1 MSDAAKSKRS
11 RKHRGNRRKHKNN
24 KPITTD
30 SARTRKPNEPEDE
43 EEEEDEEVHRE
54 NSQQLPTE
62 TVPSENNREV
72 PGKANA
78 AVYVE
83 QIVNIPSFETISEIS
98 IKLAENYTVES
109 PQQTLKPKE
118 KKKIQ
123 HAPKSKSLDNED
135 DAVLNIVELEAKSS
149 DDDKSYIENSAIIT
163 EAESDVEWEVAD
175 NFKHSEEAEDA
186 TKKETDL
193 RLFLKTLN
201 LVDSPAEPP
210 PPVPPPLPEL
220 IVDDFKDLPPLPVND
235 LKLKKAQKKA
245 ALEEHCIAQF
255 LRPRFLDIIDEEG
268 SNDSGDTTRRESML
282 SDRSSKYVDDVDD
295 DVFVVEK
302 KAKEPLEYFPKHKD
316 YLTCKKDL
324 RRQQECKLVGAKIIE
339 SEFEEGCGSWT
350 IESTERQRGAEI
362 VYLDDSSSSTSENNE
377 DINESELIEV
387 DERVNIKTPVI
398 ELNSQYGVNVDSI
411 PVISNVDFNYSNKIE
426 NGEIKDSTPENIKA
440 INLQTAPVTPGNTFA
455 ANEELIESLE
465 NLLVSAPTPVACN
478 EVIMLANEFVDEL
491 PIVTEV
497 LKESKSSPHENEIS
511 RSNRT
516 ILYFD
521 ENNVDSLSSCTSGE
535 ESASKDN
542 YSRQDSSSS
551 VCSSSHSTSHST
563 AKYNP
568 LSSSLTDIDA
578 LVHDDL
584 MSVVADA
591 NSPVASKERAAV
603 TTNLCE
609 NVTGE
614 GEKSED
620 SAKAPSPLKELCVG
634 KVASLPYGNVILKEL
649 AAVSQSLSNFAS
661 EALSREMPD
670 VMQMKPEVP
679 EVPPRSPQEFA
690 VKTPMK
696 PKLPPALQLEK
707 IPPPV
712 APRQSSFKVLHEE
725 PTWVGLQSQKDPAL
739 VAYLS
744 PLQKKQIETV
754 KNYSSD
760 EAGELIDM
768 HRKYAERRG
777 YDEMLANSEK
787 EPSASNNNDDKIAV
801 QVERPAPD
809 TGNRLLAIIRDPS
822 VNPNVQQPNFEAMQ
836 NSIESSFDFIETLR
850 TFEDMNK
857 DLANDHRFRSWS
869 KNNGNVKETLE
880 IAEHT
885 TSNKTFKATTKPGNY
900 DSNDFT
906 LKPIKE
912 NVIVENDNT
921 EIVKNGIDT
930 QKSHEKIVKITM
942 ENDVKNAPDNRD
954 AKTKMQSLMNK
965 REFLLDDPVFKSDV
979 LKNFTSFSETST
991 KRRGSLP
998 KEIHDRQIEY
1008 ILQKEKEIQEQI
1020 RQLEEEKRLAH
1031 FESKIVT
1038 ESSFVSSNNS
1048 NTVKESEQ
1056 SVTVNGKQTHF
1067 ESSKESQNLKAGK
1080 ITNLISAPSEGEK
1093 FREQMYCEY
1102 MDKVAER
1109 EERKQN
1115 RVIKISN
1122 APATETI
1129 IPVVHEKSAQCS
1141 ETSKRTCSEIEEE
1154 FISKAKERWDKMGFK
1169 DPESRDSPVVIEHKV
1184 KVLDGEG
1191 EKDVKKLPTHLQ
1203 EFVEFTS
1210 NGDQSGVWTPGAGTS
1225 PGEATSSVGTRNRPA
1240 VNGEVS
1246 SPPQAAPAAPPP
1258 PPPPPPPIWSPTT
1271 KKASPIP
1278 EKREFRPVA
1287 FESPKPIR
1295 KQINQDQPNPEKKT
1309 PPPWEV
1315 RLAGSQSAPDAGG
1328 LSGLVAP
1335 QLPPQPALPRAQNP
1349 TITLLQ
1355 KAREGQLP
1363 RGASYLE
1370 QDRDLPNDRRLSP
1383 PRVYPGETVYSLRR
1397 GYMSEPESSSDRPRK
1412 MAEIRP
1418 KQYEGIGPTTKDG
1431 MPIVLRSEVKEG
1443 NQSKW
1448 YKKMYD
1454 TIHKNKF
1461 DAHPST
1467 IHTAPRSSQY
1477 AYFNPKSGY
1486 LSEPEGG
1493 GGNAGWSSDA
1503 YDSDAPTRRHS
1514 ALDRRRASD
1523 KENVVNSQYLP
1534 SNKYSTL
1541 ASAKASQ
1548 EVYKNQPGRIEDYIP
1563 GRSSV
1568 VDKEA
1573 KQQLSNPPNQQPQL
1587 NSKHNV
1593 SSSILS
1599 KSYMARALKE
1609 SGYESDSTLV
1619 LRRREGGPLEA
1630 PLSPQE
1636 QKLAYRS
1643 LQAGGEPPLQGFRK
1657 PAPDK
1662 PKESPRRYVESD
1674 VTIHYRVPVR
1684 QEPRPLVPED
1694 ELARRQ
1700 ADHMRRVYQEE
1711 RRRKY
1716 LQELQDMN
1724 SRRHTDNFTPSQK
1737 SPISLNR
1744 YDSFGTRQVARALY
1758 NFMGQ
1763 GARELS
1769 FRKGDLILVRRQIDN
1784 NWYEGEHNNNI
1795 GLFPYNYVEMI
1806 QYDSTTTPSQRR
1818 PTEGRARAKFNFVAQ
1833 THLELGLR
1841 KGELVTL
1848 IRRVDDNW
1856 YEGRLGDRKGIFPV
1870 SYVEVLAE
1878 PTMNRSELPSSI
1890 GSGKPVASPAAHS
1903 MVTAAGAASL
1913 GPHRYT
1919 PQLNSPALSNS
1930 PSSTAPLALPN
1941 HGITSHHARPASATL
1956 PRATDHTPVNLN
1968 NHEPLFVDTNAEAVP
1983 YRAMYKYRPQN
1994 PDELELQEGDT
2005 VYVLEKCDDGWYVGS
2020 SQRTGRFGTF
2030 PGNYVEKI

>member
-24 KPITTD
+24 KPTTAD
-30 SARTRKPNEPEDE
+30 NARARKPNEPEDE
-43 EEEEDEEVHRE
+43 GDEEDEEVHCKNNE
-54 NSQQLPTE
+54 PLPTE
-62 TVPSENNREV
+62 KVTSD
-72 PGKANA
+72 A
-78 AVYVE
+78 ATDVDR
-83 QIVNIPSFETISEIS
+83 IVNIPSFETISEIS
-98 IKLAENYTVES
+98 VKVAEIYTVES
-109 PQQTLKPKE
+109 PQQTLKPKQ

-149 DDDKSYIENSAIIT
+149 DDDKPYVENSAVIT

-175 NFKHSEEAEDA
+175 SLKRSEETEDA

-193 RLFLKTLN
+193 RRFLKTLN

-210 PPVPPPLPEL
+210 PVPPPLPEL
-220 IVDDFKDLPPLPVND
+220 IVEDFKELPPPPVND

-282 SDRSSKYVDDVDD
+282 SERSSKYVDDVDD

-302 KAKEPLEYFPKHKD
+302 KVKEPLEYFPKHKD
-316 YLTCKKDL
+316 YMTCKKDL

-362 VYLDDSSSSTSENNE
+362 VYLDDSSSSASENNE
-377 DINESELIEV
+377 DINESELIEA
-387 DERVNIKTPVI
+387 DERVNIKTPII
-398 ELNSQYGVNVDSI
+398 ELNSQYGENVDSI
-411 PVISNVDFNYSNKIE
+411 PVISSVDFNYSSKIE
-426 NGEIKDSTPENIKA
+426 NGEIKDSTVENIKA
-440 INLQTAPVTPGNTFA
+440 INLQSAPVTPGNTFA

-584 MSVVADA
+584 MSAVTDS
-591 NSPVASKERAAV
+591 NSPVAFKERAAV

-614 GEKSED
+614 GENSEE

-679 EVPPRSPQEFA
+679 PRSPQEFA
-690 VKTPMK
+690 VKMPTK

-725 PTWVGLQSQKDPAL
+725 PTWVGLQSLKDPAM

-822 VNPNVQQPNFEAMQ
+822 VNPNVQQPESEAMQ

-850 TFEDMNK
+850 TFEDMDK
-857 DLANDHRFRSWS
+857 DLANDQRFRSWS

-900 DSNDFT
+900 DCTDFT

-912 NVIVENDNT
+912 NLIVNDST
-921 EIVKNGIDT
+921 EIVRNGTDT
-930 QKSHEKIVKITM
+930 HKSHENIVKITM
-942 ENDVKNAPDNRD
+942 ENDVKNAADSRD
-954 AKTKMQSLMNK
+954 PKTKMQSLINK
-965 REFLLDDPVFKSDV
+965 REFLLDDPVFKSDIF
-979 LKNFTSFSETST
+979 KNFTAFSETPT

-1031 FESKIVT
+1031 FESKTVT

-1067 ESSKESQNLKAGK
+1067 ESSRESQNLKAGK
-1080 ITNLISAPSEGEK
+1080 AANLVSAPSEGEK

-1122 APATETI
+1122 APAVETV

-1141 ETSKRTCSEIEEE
+1141 ETMKRTCSEIEEE

-1191 EKDVKKLPTHLQ
+1191 EKDLKKLPTHLQ

-1210 NGDQSGVWTPGAGTS
+1210 NGDQSGECGA
-1225 PGEATSSVGTRNRPA
+1225 
-1240 VNGEVS
+1240 
-1246 SPPQAAPAAPPP
+1246 
-1258 PPPPPPPIWSPTT
+1258 
-1271 KKASPIP
+1271 
-1278 EKREFRPVA
+1278 
-1287 FESPKPIR
+1287 
-1295 KQINQDQPNPEKKT
+1295 
-1309 PPPWEV
+1309 
-1315 RLAGSQSAPDAGG
+1315 
-1328 LSGLVAP
+1328 
-1335 QLPPQPALPRAQNP
+1335 
-1349 TITLLQ
+1349 
-1355 KAREGQLP
+1355 
-1363 RGASYLE
+1363 
-1370 QDRDLPNDRRLSP
+1370 
-1383 PRVYPGETVYSLRR
+1383 
-1397 GYMSEPESSSDRPRK
+1397 
-1412 MAEIRP
+1412 
-1418 KQYEGIGPTTKDG
+1418 
-1431 MPIVLRSEVKEG
+1431 
-1443 NQSKW
+1443 
-1448 YKKMYD
+1448 
-1454 TIHKNKF
+1454 
-1461 DAHPST
+1461 
-1467 IHTAPRSSQY
+1467 
-1477 AYFNPKSGY
+1477 NPKRTIQS
-1486 LSEPEGG
+1486 LVVLCPIIVVLL
-1493 GGNAGWSSDA
+1493 AVVKRFWS
-1503 YDSDAPTRRHS
+1503 YDP
-1514 ALDRRRASD
+1514 
-1523 KENVVNSQYLP
+1523 
-1534 SNKYSTL
+1534 
-1541 ASAKASQ
+1541 
-1548 EVYKNQPGRIEDYIP
+1548 
-1563 GRSSV
+1563 
-1568 VDKEA
+1568 
-1573 KQQLSNPPNQQPQL
+1573 
-1587 NSKHNV
+1587 
-1593 SSSILS
+1593 
-1599 KSYMARALKE
+1599 
-1609 SGYESDSTLV
+1609 
-1619 LRRREGGPLEA
+1619 
-1630 PLSPQE
+1630 
-1636 QKLAYRS
+1636 
-1643 LQAGGEPPLQGFRK
+1643 
-1657 PAPDK
+1657 
-1662 PKESPRRYVESD
+1662 
-1674 VTIHYRVPVR
+1674 
-1684 QEPRPLVPED
+1684 
-1694 ELARRQ
+1694 
-1700 ADHMRRVYQEE
+1700 
-1711 RRRKY
+1711 
-1716 LQELQDMN
+1716 
-1724 SRRHTDNFTPSQK
+1724 
-1737 SPISLNR
+1737 
-1744 YDSFGTRQVARALY
+1744 
-1758 NFMGQ
+1758 
-1763 GARELS
+1763 
-1769 FRKGDLILVRRQIDN
+1769 
-1784 NWYEGEHNNNI
+1784 
-1795 GLFPYNYVEMI
+1795 
-1806 QYDSTTTPSQRR
+1806 
-1818 PTEGRARAKFNFVAQ
+1818 
-1833 THLELGLR
+1833 
-1841 KGELVTL
+1841 
-1848 IRRVDDNW
+1848 
-1856 YEGRLGDRKGIFPV
+1856 
-1870 SYVEVLAE
+1870 
-1878 PTMNRSELPSSI
+1878 
-1890 GSGKPVASPAAHS
+1890 
-1903 MVTAAGAASL
+1903 
-1913 GPHRYT
+1913 
-1919 PQLNSPALSNS
+1919 
-1930 PSSTAPLALPN
+1930 
-1941 HGITSHHARPASATL
+1941 
-1956 PRATDHTPVNLN
+1956 
-1968 NHEPLFVDTNAEAVP
+1968 
-1983 YRAMYKYRPQN
+1983 
-1994 PDELELQEGDT
+1994 
-2005 VYVLEKCDDGWYVGS
+2005 
-2020 SQRTGRFGTF
+2020 
-2030 PGNYVEKI
+2030 